1 MVRLLLPQPL
11 RLFVVVN
18 FDNVLLL
25 LQLLQAELEL
35 CIGVRSLLEQLLLRD
50 SPPTLCLLVL
60 IVQKFE
66 PILFCSILQ

>member
-11 RLFVVVN
+11 RLFIVVN